1 MKRIFPCTFVLVC
14 ATVALCQG
22 PRRDRGEGMY
32 QLESSN
38 TMGPGN
44 TWVTGRGI
52 GFLWASSP
60 DSAKSP
66 GIFPF
71 LELSSET
78 GLLDFAS
85 VKVASRV
92 LSYPWSHWWQFGNI
106 SAAAKFTLPDNKQLR
121 FRGYGLELKYTYNA
135 LSKFASLGGY
145 RVDGTGF
152 NAEGY
157 TTQGSVFQF
166 KAIHDID
173 FISKYSW
180 LPLKMGVDAGMRIP
194 LTKTP
199 NPAWN
204 YIQPQFLFDAG
215 ISYVQLTYDVFA
227 EYSLEAFN
235 NFLGPKKIT
244 GLDSLH
250 NRVMEVWFLENPM
263 YVTIGGRIR
272 YNNGMELCLCV
283 PFLVSQNVGSAMTT
297 ADNAYFSQGGFPEEH
312 ARGINSAF
320 DPWFAQWKVVAQLT
334 FPLIYKQ
341 TGSEMMRNFLLLKGA
356 SKEKKFDIDDELKK
370 NGAAGDTVDTSDK
383 EKKARLDE
391 INKRREQ
398 MEKSE

>member
-1 MKRIFPCTFVLVC
+1 MKRMCLCIFVLVC
-14 ATVALCQG
+14 FAVALCQG

-44 TWVTGRGI
+44 TWATARGI

-60 DSAKSP
+60 DSAKRP

-71 LELSSET
+71 LELESET

-173 FISKYSW
+173 FISQYSW

-199 NPAWN
+199 NSSWN

-250 NRVMEVWFLENPM
+250 TRVMEVWFLENPM

-272 YNNGMELCLCV
+272 V
-283 PFLVSQNVGSAMTT
+283 Q
-297 ADNAYFSQGGFPEEH
+297 
-312 ARGINSAF
+312 
-320 DPWFAQWKVVAQLT
+320 QWHGTL
-334 FPLIYKQ
+334 P
-341 TGSEMMRNFLLLKGA
+341 MRALSGQ
-356 SKEKKFDIDDELKK
+356 SKCWIGYD
-370 NGAAGDTVDTSDK
+370 
-383 EKKARLDE
+383 
-391 INKRREQ
+391 
-398 MEKSE
+398 